1 MNRRDLFKDINN
13 YSNFKVKLRG
23 FYVVKEQSL
32 NSEGELLNFTICC
45 LQLAARMTK
54 IMLHIRGVNIHWAY
68 SQKFGLELSLFLYIC
83 IHIKSLK

>member
-32 NSEGELLNFTICC
+32 NSEGELLNFYDLLPTTC
-45 LQLAARMTK
+45 RT
-54 IMLHIRGVNIHWAY
+54 Y
-68 SQKFGLELSLFLYIC
+68 D
-83 IHIKSLK
+83 

>member
-1 MNRRDLFKDINN
+1 MNRSRRDLFKDINN

-54 IMLHIRGVNIHWAY
+54 IMLHIRG
-68 SQKFGLELSLFLYIC
+68 
-83 IHIKSLK
+83 